1 MKKVCVV
8 TGSRADYGLLKGV
21 MENLRKSE
29 FCDLQIIATGMH
41 LSNEF
46 GSTWQCIEADDF
58 QIDLKVDMLLG
69 SDTTV
74 AVAKSVGIGVAGFAD
89 AFAVLKPDLIF
100 LLGDRFEIFSAA
112 ASAMMA
118 GIPIAHA
125 HGGELTEG
133 SLDDSIRHSITKMSQ
148 LHFTAAEPYRQRV
161 IQLGED
167 PTSVWNVGGF
177 GVDAALNENL
187 LDKSTLGRLLGMAIS
202 DRTLM
207 ITFHPE
213 TGLASGSADLQMI
226 ELLSALEEIDAQLI
240 FTMPNAD
247 AGGRGIFKL
256 INGFVE
262 ANCERACAH
271 ISLGH
276 TAYLSA
282 LAMSAGVVGN
292 SSSGLIEAPALG
304 IGTVNIG
311 NRQSGRLKASSV
323 IDCAAERDKI
333 KKAIANLL
341 SPDTQQKNRSGI
353 NNPYGDGGAA
363 RRAVAIIEEWQPSA
377 TNKAFF
383 DLEKSYS
390 DIGRVCA

>member
-1 MKKVCVV
+1 MKKSLC
-8 TGSRADYGLLKGV
+8 GDWLSSGLWSFERRNGQLAQV
-21 MENLRKSE
+21 RVLQ
-29 FCDLQIIATGMH
+29 LQIIATGMH

-46 GSTWQCIEADDF
+46 GSTWQSIEADGF

-89 AFAVLKPDLIF
+89 AFAVLSPDLIF

-148 LHFTAAEPYRQRV
+148 VHFTAAEPYRQRV

-187 LDKSTLGRLLGMAIS
+187 LDKSALERLLGMAIN
-202 DRTLM
+202 DRTL
-207 ITFHPE
+207 IVTFHPE
-213 TGLASGSADLQMI
+213 TGIACGSADSQMI
-226 ELLSALEEIDAQLI
+226 ELLSALEEIDAQFI

-256 INGFVE
+256 INDFVE

-271 ISLGH
+271 ISLGQ

-292 SSSGLIEAPALG
+292 SSSGLIEAPAFG

-323 IDCAAERDKI
+323 IDCASERDEI
-333 KKAIANLL
+333 KTAVVKLL
-341 SPDTQQKNRSGI
+341 SPDTQQKTG
-353 NNPYGDGGAA
+353 
-363 RRAVAIIEEWQPSA
+363 
-377 TNKAFF
+377 
-383 DLEKSYS
+383 LE
-390 DIGRVCA
+390 